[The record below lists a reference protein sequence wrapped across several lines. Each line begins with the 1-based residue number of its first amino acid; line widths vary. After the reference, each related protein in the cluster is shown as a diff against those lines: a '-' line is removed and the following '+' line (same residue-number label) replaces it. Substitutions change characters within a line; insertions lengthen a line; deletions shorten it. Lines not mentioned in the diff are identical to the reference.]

1 MKSISVAQAKSDIEG
16 ALNSA
21 QKGQVVIMRAG
32 RPSAVLIG
40 VESLDA
46 EDREL
51 ASSPQ
56 FWRMIE
62 ARRSGKSIPLSELK
76 ARLAAK
82 KNEKVASKTTRA
94 TKGRRDK

>member
-1 MKSISVAQAKSDIEG
+1 MKSISVAQAKADIDG

-62 ARRSGKSIPLSELK
+62 QRRSGRSIRLAELK
-76 ARLAAK
+76 ARLGAT
-82 KNEKVASKTTRA
+82 KNDKVAGKTTRA
-94 TKGRRDK
+94 TKSRRGS